1 MCSGII
7 YSCSSYA
14 QMATVFFQ
22 QNFSNNRMFV
32 GWYLSITTASSFC
45 PRKLFCFG
53 NKKLEFSII
62 CVHFCCCLVKTFSS
76 HWVSE
81 NSISLPKLGIH
92 CSSDL
97 WSKEA
102 TRNWDNKDFLALG
115 CRVVGNRECYAT
127 PLQLR
132 RYSTKRHMYLESP
145 LLSTC
150 KLDKEHCGETS
161 TSTSE
166 PTTCRLQDKHCVFL
180 NPKP

>member
-1 MCSGII
+1 MHRWQHLLS
-7 YSCSSYA
+7 
-14 QMATVFFQ
+14 T
-22 QNFSNNRMFV
+22 NFSNNRMFV
-32 GWYLSITTASSFC
+32 GWYLSTTTASSFC
-45 PRKLFCFG
+45 PRKLLCFG

-81 NSISLPKLGIH
+81 NSISLPKLGIN

-97 WSKEA
+97 QSKEA
-102 TRNWDNKDFLALG
+102 TRNWDNKDFLSLG
-115 CRVVGNRECYAT
+115 CRVVGNGECYVT

-132 RYSTKRHMYLESP
+132 RYSTKRHVYLESP